1 MKKIFVLLLCA
12 MVLFTAC
19 QPALP
24 MEGSKEG
31 SKEESKASAP
41 SEEASSEK
49 PAEPSEEPGE
59 TSEEP
64 EEPKEPEETDLW
76 IDAPTQAAQV
86 RYDEDDRFAVVL
98 STVEEKQAFFEKYA
112 SFALYGGEV
121 KLEDR
126 YDAAYFENHRLL
138 AAYTPVGSGS
148 HRLGTESVWLKNGV
162 LEWTFNE
169 YSTGFGTCDM
179 AGWVLLAEISR
190 DVPVTAETPVELKGY
205 DVIYAGDIADYGEDP
220 AAMLL
225 DDLAELQD
233 FLSRY
238 CREDFWH
245 DYMGYDIERIDFEKK
260 CFIGVY
266 IPLGVASTK
275 VSLKAL
281 TRTAEGVELW
291 FGYEVPEIA
300 DLVCGGRVYLLQ
312 ISKEHPAAQAESIA
326 IRRETDPSK
335 IPYQPEEVLDLQ
347 DAVPSWKSVMVSYSA
362 FFTDR
367 GRVFT
372 DGKSLQ
378 EYFRFVDGKEL
389 ADAIDS
395 YGEDFFETH
404 SLLYIFRQENGGSMS
419 KIWREGLEIQP
430 DGTVLVSISSQPG
443 ATDDVVGFVFFMEI
457 PKEECPLNEYN
468 LVKVQTLPYEQE

>member
-1 MKKIFVLLLCA
+1 MKKYFVLLLCA
-12 MVLFTAC
+12 VLLLASC
-19 QPALP
+19 SAVPPAGEP
-24 MEGSKEG
+24 SGATSEA
-31 SKEESKASAP
+31 ESIGEPSAPAP
-41 SEEASSEK
+41 SEEPSSPEETNPGAPEK
-49 PAEPSEEPGE
+49 EEPAEPL
-59 TSEEP
+59 P
-64 EEPKEPEETDLW
+64 EELW
-76 IDAPTQAAQV
+76 IDVPTQAAQV

-179 AGWVLLAEISR
+179 AGWVLLAELPR
-190 DVPVTAETPVELKGY
+190 ELPVTAETPVELKGY

-378 EYFRFVDGKEL
+378 EYFRFVDGNGEL
-389 ADAIDS
+389 VTL
-395 YGEDFFETH
+395 G
-404 SLLYIFRQENGGSMS
+404 SL
-419 KIWREGLEIQP
+419 
-430 DGTVLVSISSQPG
+430 
-443 ATDDVVGFVFFMEI
+443 A
-457 PKEECPLNEYN
+457 
-468 LVKVQTLPYEQE
+468 